1 MSGSELFSIPLGKLE
16 NQIDLF
22 SSSGGTT
29 EKETHIFMRDGWF
42 YVANGNSGKVMVF
55 SSYGDLIFL
64 LYNPLTNPAPVLLN
78 SVAPAAAAASPGRRR
93 EKQGILPLGIP

>member
-1 MSGSELFSIPLGKLE
+1 MFSIPLGKLE

-29 EKETHIFMRDGWF
+29 ERETHIFMRDGWF

-64 LYNPLTNPAPVLLN
+64 LYNPVTNPAPVLLN
-78 SVAPAAAAASPGRRR
+78 SVAPAAAAASPGAGGKSR
-93 EKQGILPLGIP
+93 GFFPWGIP